1 MLYAGM
7 GFLTLAMAA
16 LILGFAAGV
25 PGLAGV
31 VSVSL
36 LMGLV
41 LSVAGAATLGH
52 HHRIHHR
59 HAYR

>member
-1 MLYAGM
+1 MLYGGM
-7 GFLTLAMAA
+7 GFLALAMAA
-16 LILGFAAGV
+16 MILGFAGGV

-36 LMGLV
+36 LMGLA
-41 LSVAGAATLGH
+41 LSVAGAVALD
-52 HHRIHHR
+52 HHRQVHRR